1 MTLLDFILKNEGKL
15 KGGTEGEKDSA
26 AEAIEN
32 NIRRQVV
39 EKVVI
44 NPAYYSKMS
53 QILEQLIL
61 ERKKKVISYK
71 ELIEKYIE
79 LAKNV
84 SEPQN
89 NKKYPENIRTSA
101 AMRAFYDNCGE
112 NEELAVKL
120 HEAVLMAKQEGF
132 RNNPVK
138 EKKIKKAIFK
148 VLNNT
153 EEVEKIYKLVV
164 EQEEY

>member
-1 MTLLDFILKNEGKL
+1 
-15 KGGTEGEKDSA
+15 
-26 AEAIEN
+26 
-32 NIRRQVV
+32 
-39 EKVVI
+39 
-44 NPAYYSKMS
+44 MS

-153 EEVEKIYKLVV
+153 EEVEKIYKLIV